1 MSGELSSTSLGKL
14 KALNT
19 FVDAEGL
26 LRVGGRLDN
35 ADISYDQKHSI
46 ILPKANLA
54 IDIFI
59 RSEHERLLHAGTQTT
74 LANIRLKYWPIDG
87 RNTVKCIIHKCVK
100 CARFRA
106 TCAEQL
112 IGSLPKDRV
121 TAYRPF
127 QIEGVDF
134 AGPVLLRASR
144 LRQAPCIKAN
154 ICLFVCMATKA
165 IHIELVSGL
174 STDAFLSALRRFIA
188 RRGCCSVI
196 HSDNGRNIVGAKSEL
211 RQLATL
217 FQSDKSKGE
226 LITASSNLG
235 ITWKFTPSHAPHF
248 GGLWKGSIKVMKHQI
263 RRIIGSHC
271 LTFEEYTTLLYQ
283 IEVVL
288 NSRPISPLRMTAP
301 I

>member
-14 KALNT
+14 KALNPS
-19 FVDAEGL
+19 VDAEGL
-26 LRVGGRLDN
+26 LRVGGPLEN
-35 ADISYDQKHSI
+35 ADISYDRKHPI

-112 IGSLPKDRV
+112 MGILPKDRV

-127 QIEGVDF
+127 QIVGVDF

-144 LRQAPCIKAN
+144 LRKVPRIKAY
-154 ICLFVCMATKA
+154 ISLFVCMATKA

-196 HSDNGRNIVGAKSEL
+196 HSDNGRNFVGAKSEL

-217 FQSDKSKGE
+217 FQSDKSRGE
-226 LITASSNLG
+226 L
-235 ITWKFTPSHAPHF
+235 
-248 GGLWKGSIKVMKHQI
+248 
-263 RRIIGSHC
+263 
-271 LTFEEYTTLLYQ
+271 YT
-283 IEVVL
+283 
-288 NSRPISPLRMTAP
+288 
-301 I
+301 